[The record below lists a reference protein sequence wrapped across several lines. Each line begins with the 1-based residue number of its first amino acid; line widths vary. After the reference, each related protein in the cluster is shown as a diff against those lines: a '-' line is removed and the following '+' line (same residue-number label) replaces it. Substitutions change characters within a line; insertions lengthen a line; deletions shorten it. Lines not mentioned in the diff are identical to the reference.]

1 MKNKDIYVYMYI
13 SYEQMKAIFIQKTNK
28 TGMGALKRNGIM
40 ILLWLYHI
48 QHFQDD
54 IVDAGED
61 VVDAVVDGTD
71 LVGDALSDAYN
82 AAADKAAFVAN
93 TVIDT
98 VEQAMAILTNDFD
111 FSANCPNWN
120 GPSLSVDNNGIS
132 VDWGRQRCRVTLVGQ
147 SLTLFDMNFGS
158 TNVNFPDPLTAM
170 IDVGKQVAGCLDDG
184 NALNVFKCVAKTI
197 GEELLADVPAFK
209 ILFSIAQQVVGCT
222 GDALDVFACTA
233 KKIGDILLQTLPPFN
248 ILTNLGTMLSE
259 SWLEDEENPLDM
271 LQHPCRTSCYE
282 VTGHPKR

>member
-1 MKNKDIYVYMYI
+1 M
-13 SYEQMKAIFIQKTNK
+13 
-28 TGMGALKRNGIM
+28 
-40 ILLWLYHI
+40 
-48 QHFQDD
+48 
-54 IVDAGED
+54 
-61 VVDAVVDGTD
+61 
-71 LVGDALSDAYN
+71 VGDALSDAYN
-82 AAADKAAFVAN
+82 AAADKAEFVAN

-120 GPSLSVDNNGIS
+120 GPSISVDNDGIS

-184 NALNVFKCVAKTI
+184 NAANVFKCVAKTI

-259 SWLEDEENPLDM
+259 SWLRRLPVNPLDM
-271 LQHPCRTSCYE
+271 LQKIHAGHLVMSGE
-282 VTGHPKR
+282 VTPKGDFIGKCSSSIWSRSTFF